1 MLSSAIIAR
10 CCVVRRVVARRCGDK
25 VLEVR
30 GTPWRVVVLL
40 VDLGLMRAF
49 AHAWKSIPS
58 GRTWSILLSQCGE
71 RLRSELSI
79 SARIVSSERV
89 DAVSNRDMV
98 S

>member
-1 MLSSAIIAR
+1 MKLNLKKIFDFMLSSAIIAR

-49 AHAWKSIPS
+49 AHA
-58 GRTWSILLSQCGE
+58 
-71 RLRSELSI
+71 
-79 SARIVSSERV
+79 
-89 DAVSNRDMV
+89 
-98 S
+98 